1 MKIFFSLMIIT
12 SILLAKCNHIVV
24 IKSKYSFGTT
34 YKRAIHILRSKG
46 YDIYHVIDFRK
57 DARKIKQRVDPSRLI
72 LFGGPRTHTKLL
84 RKDRNVG
91 IDLPLKLYIYKRKG
105 KTFVAY
111 HDPLEFKE
119 RYYVDHAL
127 VGRIQKFMRY
137 LAKRASG
144 QR

>member
-1 MKIFFSLMIIT
+1 MKIFFSLLIAVSM
-12 SILLAKCNHIVV
+12 LFAKCNHIVV

-34 YKRAIHILRSKG
+34 YKRAINTLRAKG
-46 YDIYHVIDFRK
+46 YDIYHVIDFGK
-57 DARKIKQRVDPSRLI
+57 DAKRIKKRLDPSKLI

-84 RKDRNVG
+84 KKDRNAG

-105 KTFVAY
+105 KTYVAY

-119 RYYVDHAL
+119 RYYVDSAL

-137 LAKRASG
+137 LAKRATG
-144 QR
+144 QK